1 MITGNPNLLSTRIE
15 RASGFIDVLE
25 ANHLTYQQMIIDE
38 NQTSSEAIAQF
49 LQTSLKNQSLIFV
62 PNCWA
67 LPKVFTAMKALN
79 INLPETGLV
88 GFDNTEWTKFSSP
101 SLTTIIQ
108 PAYEEGEQATK
119 ILIDDIEG
127 HSKEAKQQIFDC
139 QVNWQE
145 STF

>member
-1 MITGNPNLLSTRIE
+1 
-15 RASGFIDVLE
+15 
-25 ANHLTYQQMIIDE
+25 
-38 NQTSSEAIAQF
+38 
-49 LQTSLKNQSLIFV
+49 
-62 PNCWA
+62 
-67 LPKVFTAMKALN
+67 MKALN
-79 INLPETGLV
+79 ISLPETGLV